1 MALLQSSLSSCNS
14 AASVVAA
21 LASLSL
27 LSLLAIQTD
36 ACSCPKANY
45 RENFCL
51 NNFAAIVTI
60 NSRLPC
66 ADWSTCYGVSLL
78 RLFKPLLPAG
88 GGKESSLTTVREI
101 ITANTSIGCGHEFTL
116 SSTYLV
122 MGSLIQGTPATK
134 VEVYSCSYPI
144 EWASLKYS
152 ERKNYLSQ
160 IKPNEACKKKR
171 KRVLSRTEFSK

>member
-1 MALLQSSLSSCNS
+1 MALLQSPLSCCNS
-14 AASVVAA
+14 ATSLVVA
-21 LASLSL
+21 LAFLSL
-27 LSLLAIQTD
+27 MSSLAIHCD

-51 NNFAAIVTI
+51 NNFAAIVTV

-66 ADWSTCYGVSLL
+66 ADWSTCYGVSVV
-78 RLFKPLLPAG
+78 RLFKPLLPVV
-88 GGKESSLTTVREI
+88 GGKDSSPALVREI
-101 ITANTSIGCGHEFTL
+101 VTANTSIGCGHEFIL

-122 MGSLIQGTPATK
+122 MGSLIQGSPATK

-144 EWASLKYS
+144 EWTSLKFS

-171 KRVLSRTEFSK
+171 KRVLSRTEFNK